1 MLSNNDVFSF
11 LHSFIPVW
19 ENGDRS
25 KLQKWKRIR
34 TVIYR

>member
-1 MLSNNDVFSF
+1 MLSNDDVFRF
-11 LHSFIPVW
+11 LHSFTPVW
-19 ENGDRS
+19 EKGDRS